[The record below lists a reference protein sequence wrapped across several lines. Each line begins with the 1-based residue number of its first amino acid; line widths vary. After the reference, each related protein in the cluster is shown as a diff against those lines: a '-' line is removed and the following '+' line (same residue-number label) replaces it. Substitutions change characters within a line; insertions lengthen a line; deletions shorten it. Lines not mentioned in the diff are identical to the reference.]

1 MPASGKS
8 FEYRGDLA
16 EKGLPEILYTIDRFQ
31 VAGVIEAEKDGVVKS
46 VHIKDGRVIHA
57 ASSDLNDSLGTFLRR
72 RGKLSEDLYSETM
85 RIRGETER
93 RYGEVLVE
101 AGILAPLEV
110 YEAIRQH
117 LEAIVW
123 SLFSWQQGAVLF
135 SIGDFAPP
143 NNRVRIELPMP
154 QVILHGI
161 KRAPNARAL
170 VSRLGKRETVFEPY
184 WEHEY
189 LIEAGLDKAEYEL
202 LQLVDGQRSLL
213 EVCADG
219 PFSAAEN
226 AKLMYGFY
234 VLGLIEDSEVRKN
247 QAAGAVEAAGAEED
261 GAEASAEAAPE
272 EPSAAEPAAA
282 APPASSPPPGG
293 DVKKKPVKIR
303 LQTQGDRFAEPDD

>member
-72 RGKLSEDLYSETM
+72 RGKLSEERYSETM
-85 RIRGETER
+85 RIRGESER

-101 AGILAPLEV
+101 AGILSPLEV

-123 SLFSWQQGAVLF
+123 SLFSWQEGAVLF

-154 QVILHGI
+154 QVILQGI

-184 WEHEY
+184 WDHEI
-189 LIEAGLDKAEYEL
+189 LIEAGLEKAEYDL

-247 QAAGAVEAAGAEED
+247 QGSGAGAGTASDAGTAPVPD
-261 GAEASAEAAPE
+261 ASPE
-272 EPSAAEPAAA
+272 
-282 APPASSPPPGG
+282 APPAEGSDG
-293 DVKKKPVKIR
+293 KKKPVKIR

>member
-1 MPASGKS
+1 LPASGKS

-72 RGKLSEDLYSETM
+72 RGKLSEERYSETM

-101 AGILAPLEV
+101 AGILAPMEV

-123 SLFSWQQGAVLF
+123 SLFSWEQGAVLF

-154 QVILHGI
+154 QVILQGI

-184 WEHEY
+184 WEHEF
-189 LIEAGLDKAEYEL
+189 LIEAGLEKAEYDL
-202 LQLVDGQRSLL
+202 LQLIDGQRSLL

-234 VLGLIEDSEVRKN
+234 VLGLIEDSAVRKN
-247 QAAGAVEAAGAEED
+247 QGAVQEAVQGTVQGTAQAAGTLSEAT
-261 GAEASAEAAPE
+261 
-272 EPSAAEPAAA
+272 PAAA
-282 APPASSPPPGG
+282 APPAADGAG
-293 DVKKKPVKIR
+293 NKKPVKIR
-303 LQTQGDRFAEPDD
+303 LQTQGDRFAETDD

>member
-72 RGKLSEDLYSETM
+72 RGKLSEERYSETM
-85 RIRGETER
+85 RIRGESER

-101 AGILAPLEV
+101 AGILSPLEV
-110 YEAIRQH
+110 YDAIRQH

-123 SLFSWQQGAVLF
+123 SLFSWQEGAVIF

-184 WEHEY
+184 WDHEI
-189 LIEAGLDKAEYEL
+189 LIEAGLEQAEYDL

-234 VLGLIEDSEVRKN
+234 VLGLIDDSEVRKN
-247 QAAGAVEAAGAEED
+247 QGSGKGAGTFSEAGSTPAPD
-261 GAEASAEAAPE
+261 AAPE
-272 EPSAAEPAAA
+272 
-282 APPASSPPPGG
+282 APPADGSDG
-293 DVKKKPVKIR
+293 KKQPVKIR

>member
-72 RGKLSEDLYSETM
+72 RGKLSEERYSETM

-101 AGILAPLEV
+101 AGILSPLEV

-123 SLFSWQQGAVLF
+123 SLFSWQEGAVIF

-154 QVILHGI
+154 QVILQGI

-184 WEHEY
+184 WDHEI
-189 LIEAGLDKAEYEL
+189 LIEAGLEKAEYDL

-247 QAAGAVEAAGAEED
+247 QGSGAGSGTASDAGFAPAPD
-261 GAEASAEAAPE
+261 ASPE
-272 EPSAAEPAAA
+272 
-282 APPASSPPPGG
+282 APPAEGPDG
-293 DVKKKPVKIR
+293 KKKPVKIR